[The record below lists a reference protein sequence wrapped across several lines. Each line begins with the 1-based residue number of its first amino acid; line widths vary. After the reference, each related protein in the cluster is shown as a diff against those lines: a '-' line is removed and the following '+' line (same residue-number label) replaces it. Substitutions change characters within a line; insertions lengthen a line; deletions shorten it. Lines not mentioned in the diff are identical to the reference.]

1 MLDFPGGRG
10 DMDSFPVLGRFH
22 MEQLSA
28 YAATTEPMLDS
39 QKATATEARMPRTCA
54 QQGEGPPKWE
64 AHTQQWWGALLATTG
79 ESLPTATK
87 TECSP
92 ERKLLQTRSRTN
104 TQQY

>member
-28 YAATTEPMLDS
+28 YATTAEPMLYS

-54 QQGEGPPKWE
+54 QQGEKPPKWE

-92 ERKLLQTRSRTN
+92 KRKLLQTRSRTN